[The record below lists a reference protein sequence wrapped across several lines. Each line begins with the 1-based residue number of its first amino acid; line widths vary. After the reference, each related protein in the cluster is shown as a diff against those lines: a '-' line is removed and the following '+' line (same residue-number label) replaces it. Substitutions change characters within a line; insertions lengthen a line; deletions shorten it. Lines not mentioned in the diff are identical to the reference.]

1 MTDRTGFYITR
12 ALIGAGESGFIPGAV
27 LFTSCVWPSCCCYR
41 ALSRLCSSDRRVA
54 LSRYF
59 YTSREMS
66 IRLSFFWSTL
76 NVARVLSAL
85 LAAGILKMRG
95 EHGRP
100 GWFWCVPPPSLNL
113 QQTSLPCTFTDD
125 DPRKRVPGCSSLKVL

>member
-27 LFTSCVWPSCCCYR
+27 LFTSYVWPPCCCYR
-41 ALSRLCSSDRRVA
+41 ALPRLHSSDRHVS

-100 GWFWCVPPPSLNL
+100 GWFWCVPPPPSLLPHLSPYHFLSLTIINL
-113 QQTSLPCTFTDD
+113 VVRSQA
-125 DPRKRVPGCSSLKVL
+125 VYH